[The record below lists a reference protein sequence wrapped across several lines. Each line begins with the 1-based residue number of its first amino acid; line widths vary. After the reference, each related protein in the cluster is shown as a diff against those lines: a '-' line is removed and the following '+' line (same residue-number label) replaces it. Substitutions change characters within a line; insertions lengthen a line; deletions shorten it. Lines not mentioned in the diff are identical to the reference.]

1 MAFLFSRKNSKKK
14 NKPVLEPIPNAVSK
28 QKKIPITNQTVKPN
42 IVQGIVQPQSTKC
55 LCCGNKVHIKEELV
69 KFKCSVCYTTNYVEK
84 KKPLKQRSAG
94 TTSTGNNYCS
104 LSQLKQLIKKCYD
117 SPRIVDR
124 NGKEYTN
131 YEIVSRYLTQCFHDI
146 DILENSFGSINSS
159 LFINIEELTEFYF
172 QIMQLPTRKPFYR
185 MICAC
190 NDLLKRPT
198 ERIER
203 FRWILIIWQNP
214 IVRSCLNFRPSEE
227 GFEAPHIKAVG
238 YELTKRCIGYMSQ
251 NLEKNSYQ
259 IYLTYLNS
267 LPTQIFL
274 DHIETINLYLTY
286 QLTKVHSDYTK
297 KSKHHKKTKEN
308 INQSIRLSSTA
319 SQPEPQHVGAGTS
332 ALLLESEEQDEEN
345 SDSLDSKSLKDINEI
360 KKKQPRIRDY
370 QYQQNWHIE
379 TASELMTLYF
389 LVSSKRELSSHKA
402 LYKTNRISISHFYN
416 MMLDFID
423 YRQDFNNWEGLEVK
437 KKLHEIIQTEEFQK
451 KKFSFCRYPFL
462 LSLGVKI
469 SIMEFETRK
478 IMEYQAEIAFLDSL
492 DKGKNIPLYFKIQVR
507 RKHIVP
513 DSLKAIRDHQ
523 GDFLKALRVSFIG
536 EEGIDAGGLR
546 KEWFMLL
553 TKEFFNRKSTLF
565 ETIPESRFSWFP
577 SCPQTTLPENKN
589 TEQLYFLFGVVIGLA
604 IFNGVI
610 LDVSF
615 PKVFYKK
622 MCNEQLTFG
631 DYLELYPETGRN
643 LQKLLQYE
651 KDDFAEIFAL
661 TFETTFVES
670 SKRSNT
676 IPKKQTIELCKN
688 GSKREVTLKNV
699 HEYIHLWVN
708 YYLNIAVDRQFN
720 QFITGFKKVFNGCN
734 SIKLFNS
741 EELERLLCGDI
752 QVKRYDF
759 DMLRSVTKYMN
770 GFSDKS
776 NVVEWFWEIVS
787 KWDITLQSK
796 LLQFVTGSDR
806 VPATGINTLS
816 FKISRLK
823 GQGDLSLPIAHTCFN
838 ELSLSEYSS
847 PSQLQHKLNTAIT
860 ECQGFEFR

>member
-14 NKPVLEPIPNAVSK
+14 IKPILDPIPNAVPK
-28 QKKIPITNQTVKPN
+28 QKKLPIASQTNKPK
-42 IVQGIVQPQSTKC
+42 IVQDTTQPRSSKC
-55 LCCGNKVHIKEELV
+55 LCCGKKLHINKELA

-84 KKPLKQRSAG
+84 NEPSKQKSAG
-94 TTSTGNNYCS
+94 ATLPGNNSCS
-104 LSQLKQLIKKCYD
+104 LSQLKQLIKKSYD
-117 SPRIVDR
+117 SPKIVDR
-124 NGKEYTN
+124 NGNEYTN
-131 YEIVSRYLTQCFHDI
+131 FEIVSRYLTQCFHDI
-146 DILENSFGSINSS
+146 DILQNSFCNINSS
-159 LFINIEELTEFYF
+159 LSINIEELAEFYT

-203 FRWILIIWQNP
+203 FRWILVIWQNP
-214 IVRSCLNFRPSEE
+214 IVRSCLNFRPGEE
-227 GFEAPHIKAVG
+227 GYEAPHIKAVG

-251 NLEKNSYQ
+251 NLGNKGYQ
-259 IYLTYLNS
+259 IYLTYLSS
-267 LPTQIFL
+267 LPTQLFL
-274 DHIETINLYLTY
+274 DHVETINLYLTY
-286 QLTKVHSDYTK
+286 QLTKVYSDSTK
-297 KSKHHKKTKEN
+297 GAKHRKKTKESVN
-308 INQSIRLSSTA
+308 RNNRLSLVI
-319 SQPEPQHVGAGTS
+319 PQSDVVPVGVDS
-332 ALLLESEEQDEEN
+332 PLILPHEEEQDGEN

-360 KKKQPRIRDY
+360 KKKQPRIKDY

-379 TASELMTLYF
+379 TAAELMTIYF
-389 LVSSKRELSSHKA
+389 LVSSKRQERNERDLQETKQI
-402 LYKTNRISISHFYN
+402 NISHFYN

-423 YRQDFNNWEGLEVK
+423 YRQDFNNWEGLEIK
-437 KKLHEIIQTEEFQK
+437 KKLNELIKTAEFQK

-492 DKGKNIPLYFKIQVR
+492 DRGKNIPLYFKIQVR

-553 TKEFFNRKSTLF
+553 TKEFFNRKSSLF

-577 SCPQTTLPENKN
+577 SCSQTKQYENRN
-589 TEQLYFLFGVVIGLA
+589 REQLYFLFGVVIGLA

-610 LDVSF
+610 LDVNFSRA
-615 PKVFYKK
+615 FYKK
-622 MCNEQLTFG
+622 MCYEQLTFG

-643 LQKLLQYE
+643 LQKMLQYD
-651 KDDFAEIFAL
+651 KDDFTEIFAL
-661 TFETTFVES
+661 TFETTFIDS
-670 SKRSNT
+670 SKSR
-676 IPKKQTIELCKN
+676 KQTVELCRN

-708 YYLNIAVDRQFN
+708 YYLNIAVDTQFN
-720 QFITGFKKVFNGCN
+720 QFIAGFRKVFDGCN

-752 QVKRYDF
+752 QLKRYDF
-759 DMLRSVTKYMN
+759 DMLRSVTKYSN
-770 GFSDKS
+770 GFSDNS
-776 NVVEWFWEIVS
+776 IVIEWFWEIVS
-787 KWDITLQSK
+787 QWDIKLQSK

-823 GQGDLSLPIAHTCFN
+823 GKGDLSLPIAHTCFN

-847 PSQLQHKLNTAIT
+847 LPQLRNKLNTAIT